1 MKYISTLFSFLVL
14 TSVAQSQC
22 DCPPI
27 GDRPIVNVASG
38 GSGTTTWTCSNTY
51 VLDGYVFVQAGQA
64 LTIEAGTVVKG
75 AAGSGVDAAA
85 LIVSRDGQIL
95 AEGTADCPIVMTYEG
110 DPLDG
115 SISYDTR
122 GQWGGLIVLGNATTN
137 FGGVAQVEGIPS
149 DNDQASYGGDD
160 DADNSGVLRFVSVRH
175 GGAELG
181 AANEINGITFAGV
194 GSGTIVENVEVV
206 SNLDDGIEFFG
217 GSVSVKNAV
226 VAFCGDDSFDWDQGY
241 HGQLNE
247 NWLAIQDQPGAIGDR
262 GGELDGDDSDDG
274 NVSSDEMPFSTPTV
288 VGWTIVGVGGG
299 QGLLFRN
306 GSGGHVSNAVIA
318 NVAEGIEIED
328 KETPM
333 DAFDHWVNG
342 DLTLGNITV
351 LGDDALDYDGT
362 EVEDGD
368 AQLDAYAA
376 DNGIAVDNSLEV
388 DYTFGFNASGT
399 SATDTLD
406 LECGLGSGHA
416 WALGWTFCDAI
427 NLFGGQGG
435 VSTVA
440 EGGSKRLVLWPNPAS
455 GSDVHVGGLVT
466 GAALE
471 VRNVMGK
478 IVWQGAVSAGTAL
491 LPAATWSTGTYIL
504 SWNEAGV
511 LGRQRFI
518 VQ

>member
-1 MKYISTLFSFLVL
+1 MKLPVLLLLVAAISGI
-14 TSVAQSQC
+14 AHAQC
-22 DCPPI
+22 DCPPVNS
-27 GDRPIVNVASG
+27 RPLVNVAAG
-38 GSGTTTWTCSNTY
+38 GTGTTTWTCENTY
-51 VLDGYVFVQAGQA
+51 ILDGYVFVQAGQV

-85 LIVSRDGQIL
+85 LIVSQDGQIY
-95 AEGTADCPIVMTYEG
+95 AEGNAECPIIMTFEE

-137 FGGVAQVEGIPS
+137 FGGVAQVEGIPA
-149 DNDQASYGGDD
+149 DNNQAAYGGVD
-160 DADNSGVLRFVSVRH
+160 DADNSGVLRYVSVRH

-181 AANEINGITFAGV
+181 AANEINGITFAAV
-194 GSGTIVENVEVV
+194 GSGTIVENIEVV

-217 GSVSVKNAV
+217 GAVSVKNAV

-247 NWLAIQDQPGAIGDR
+247 NWLAILDQQGGIGDR
-262 GGELDGDDSDDG
+262 GAELDGDDSDDG
-274 NVSSDEMPFSTPTV
+274 NVSSDEMPLATPTV
-288 VGWTIVGVGGG
+288 VAWTIVGVGGG
-299 QGLLFRN
+299 QGMLFRN

-333 DAFDHWVNG
+333 DAFDHWLNG
-342 DLTLGNITV
+342 DLTLSNITV
-351 LGDDALDYDGT
+351 LGDDALDYDGQ

-376 DNGIAVDNSLEV
+376 DNGVVVNNALAVDYLFAFNS
-388 DYTFGFNASGT
+388 SGT
-399 SATDTLD
+399 TAIDTLN
-406 LECGLGSGHA
+406 LECGSGSGHT
-416 WALGWTFCDAI
+416 WALGWTLCDEI
-427 NLFGGQGG
+427 NLFGGQGTVNTVSD
-435 VSTVA
+435 VSTEALTV
-440 EGGSKRLVLWPNPAS
+440 WPNPATSASVRIS
-455 GSDVHVGGLVT
+455 GLT
-466 GAALE
+466 AGAQLE
-471 VRNVMGK
+471 VRDVLGNS
-478 IVWQGAVSAGTAL
+478 VWKGEAAGDPVV
-491 LPAATWSTGTYIL
+491 LPVAGWPSGTYL
-504 SWNEAGV
+504 LNSNDAGV